1 MLSTFANSEHHFCDF
16 WEQRLAF
23 AEEVVEVIF
32 LIIMQVLHEGECIE
46 CAQVRDDIVVAT

>member
-23 AEEVVEVIF
+23 AEELVEVIF

-46 CAQVRDDIVVAT
+46 CAQVRDDI